1 MDNRGSAYSAKK
13 KRGWP
18 PGGCRA
24 LVGGKGVTPH
34 YLGAGTMERVGF
46 MGEDEIWR
54 VEKVKWG

>member
-34 YLGAGTMERVGF
+34 IFSLRLLPRCVKMGRVKKL
-46 MGEDEIWR
+46 R
-54 VEKVKWG
+54 AEKLK